1 MGRKSSREDKN
12 IYLTSREEAKMTRA
26 EASEA
31 LEFISESRLEKIESE
46 KTAAH
51 PEDILAMSKAYK
63 RPDLCNYYCTHE
75 CPIGIEH
82 IPEVKVQ
89 GLSQI
94 VLGMVVTLNTLN
106 REKERLMEITADEK
120 ISDDE
125 LPDFAHIQDELEKI
139 SLTVES
145 LKLWVERTIVDGNID
160 REKLE
165 KLRSAGIGG

>member
-1 MGRKSSREDKN
+1 MGRRSTRENKN
-12 IYLTSREEAKMTRA
+12 IYLTSREDADMTRA

-31 LEFISESRLEKIESE
+31 LGFISESRLEKIESE

-75 CPIGIEH
+75 CPIGMVQV
-82 IPEVKVQ
+82 PEVKSK

-94 VLGMVVTLNTLN
+94 VLSVLSTLNTLD
-106 REKERLMEITADEK
+106 REKDRLIEITEDEK
-120 ISDDE
+120 ITDDE
-125 LPDFAHIQDELEKI
+125 LPDFARIQDQLDKI
-139 SLTVES
+139 SQTVES
-145 LKLWVERTIVDGNID
+145 LKLWVNQTIIDGGID

-165 KLRSAGIGG
+165 KLRKG